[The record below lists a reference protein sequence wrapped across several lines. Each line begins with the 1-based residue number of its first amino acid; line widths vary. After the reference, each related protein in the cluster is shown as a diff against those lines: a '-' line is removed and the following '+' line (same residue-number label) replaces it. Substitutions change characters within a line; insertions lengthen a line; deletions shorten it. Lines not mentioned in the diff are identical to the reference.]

1 MLRPGRIGET
11 HFMASKKSAPAA
23 LRQANLTP
31 IQMSQALPRLER
43 RLKNLE
49 EFTASGSKEEVSA
62 SAKALQQKYDD
73 TLIEIF
79 GSDTL
84 EYQRFQLSSF
94 YESSSAI
101 AIASFG
107 APRRSLAEEIEPYK
121 KGVAKGAKTLRT
133 IIELFTEKLNESGT
147 IASSVRTLESLDLHP
162 QIADASVDLFKG
174 GHFAN
179 AIEDACKVLDM
190 LVKMKSKRSDPSGTE
205 LMQMV
210 FSPKAPLVKFNDQSN
225 DSEKSE
231 QQGMMFLYAGAMLA
245 FRNPRAHG
253 LLNDDPVV
261 ALEIIGFVNFLAK
274 ALDRA
279 KRA

>member
-1 MLRPGRIGET
+1 
-11 HFMASKKSAPAA
+11 
-23 LRQANLTP
+23 
-31 IQMSQALPRLER
+31 MSQALPRLEK
-43 RLKNLE
+43 RLKDLE
-49 EFTASGSKEEVSA
+49 EFTVSGSKDDVCA

-79 GSDTL
+79 GNDTL
-84 EYQRFQLSSF
+84 EYQRFHISSF
-94 YESSSAI
+94 YEGSGVI
-101 AIASFG
+101 AMAGFG
-107 APRRSLAEEIEPYK
+107 APRRSLAEEVEPYK
-121 KGVAKGAKTLRT
+121 KGVAKGARTLRT
-133 IIELFTEKLNESGT
+133 IIELFTEKLAESGAT
-147 IASSVRTLESLDLHP
+147 AANPVRALESLDLHP

-174 GHFAN
+174 GHYAN
-179 AIEDACKVLDM
+179 AIEDACKVLDL

-205 LMQMV
+205 LMQLV
-210 FSPKAPLVKFNDQSN
+210 FSPRAPLLKFNDQLN

-253 LLNDDPVV
+253 LLSDDPVV